1 VTRAAGVSAPES
13 HGTRVLEGYGA
24 GLVRERAMATAVQR
38 ALERLYQ
45 LERAA
50 DVHAFMTEAEE
61 DQREA
66 LLVHD
71 HGDGTIEMALR
82 VPRLVGDTFDVG
94 RGASLDPLCQI
105 IEGVSHFVYIADRA
119 RVDREATQLELE
131 MQAEV
136 DKYVVLA
143 SAVKEL
149 DVRASATL
157 RRRLFEEVSFADA
170 EGSEAGD
177 AVPHRQRP
185 RAHLRPAP
193 GAGVRRPK
201 TLPRDARRA
210 PPVLPPRPGG
220 EATPRPRG
228 VSAARAR
235 QRRQPV

>member
-1 VTRAAGVSAPES
+1 MTRGAGVAAPDS

-50 DVHAFMTEAEE
+50 DVLAFMTEAEE

-71 HGDGTIEMALR
+71 RGDGTIEMALR
-82 VPRLVGDTFDVG
+82 VPRLIGDTFDMG

-143 SAVKEL
+143 SAVKDL

-157 RRRLFEEVSFADA
+157 RRRLFEEVSFADDA
-170 EGSEAGD
+170 GSEAGERYRIAND
-177 AVPHRQRP
+177 L
-185 RAHLRPAP
+185 AHTF
-193 GAGVRRPK
+193 VRRLEHAFVARKRYPEM
-201 TLPRDARRA
+201 RDALRHFYR
-210 PPVLPPRPGG
+210 LGQEEKLRL
-220 EATPRPRG
+220 
-228 VSAARAR
+228 ARAA
-235 QRRQPV
+235 

>member
-170 EGSEAGD
+170 EGSEAGERYRIAND
-177 AVPHRQRP
+177 L
-185 RAHLRPAP
+185 AHTF
-193 GAGVRRPK
+193 VRRLEQAFVARKRFPEM
-201 TLPRDARRA
+201 RDALRQFYR
-210 PPVLPPRPGG
+210 LGQEEKLRL
-220 EATPRPRG
+220 
-228 VSAARAR
+228 ARAA
-235 QRRQPV
+235 

>member
-1 VTRAAGVSAPES
+1 VTRATGAGAPGGD
-13 HGTRVLEGYGA
+13 GTRVLEGYGA
-24 GLVRERAMATAVQR
+24 GLVRERALAMAVQR

-82 VPRLVGDTFDVG
+82 VPRLPGQSGDTFDVG
-94 RGASLDPLCQI
+94 RGTGIDPLCQI

-119 RVDREATQLELE
+119 RVDREATHLELE

-143 SAVKEL
+143 SAVRDL
-149 DVRASATL
+149 DVRASTTL
-157 RRRLFEEVSFADA
+157 RRRLFEDVSFSDA
-170 EGSEAGD
+170 AGSETGERYRIAND
-177 AVPHRQRP
+177 L
-185 RAHLRPAP
+185 AHTF
-193 GAGVRRPK
+193 VRRLEQDFVAKKRYPEMRTALRHFYRLGQEDK
-201 TLPRDARRA
+201 LR
-210 PPVLPPRPGG
+210 L
-220 EATPRPRG
+220 
-228 VSAARAR
+228 ARAA
-235 QRRQPV
+235 

>member
-1 VTRAAGVSAPES
+1 MTRDAGVSAPDRL
-13 HGTRVLEGYGA
+13 GTRVLEGYGA

-82 VPRLVGDTFDVG
+82 VPRLIGDTFDMG

-143 SAVKEL
+143 SAVKDL

-157 RRRLFEEVSFADA
+157 RRRLFEEVSFADD
-170 EGSEAGD
+170 EGSEAGERYRIAND
-177 AVPHRQRP
+177 L
-185 RAHLRPAP
+185 AHTF
-193 GAGVRRPK
+193 VRRLEHAFVARKRYPEM
-201 TLPRDARRA
+201 RDALRHFYRLGQEEKLR
-210 PPVLPPRPGG
+210 V
-220 EATPRPRG
+220 
-228 VSAARAR
+228 ARAA
-235 QRRQPV
+235 